1 MSTVD
6 ARVNTTDDPFA
17 LAVESRVAERDTVLS
32 RGRYM
37 LPWKDGSKKSR
48 GFMRVS
54 NLVSAYSDQFGL
66 RMWELGEVLQGVA
79 MAPELYAQLLA
90 ARLHEMDKPT
100 RKAWVESF
108 IEHAK
113 EASGGN
119 AGSKFGSQR
128 HAAVETEHAGLPT
141 AHFDPGTRRHLSLYT
156 SALQRHGL
164 TALPGMQ
171 ERRVLVEELEVVGTL
186 DNILTDTA
194 GTLFV
199 GDLKTQKRFWTWL
212 EIKAQQATYA
222 HGDAMWDEGKGCW
235 VEMPAV
241 SQEVALVLWM
251 PRPPEPGTEEAI
263 GWEPHV
269 DIWEVD
275 IVAGWETAKR
285 AYGVVK
291 DRALA
296 KSVKPGAWLRPA
308 PDITEQEQYAARFA
322 AVSTLAE
329 GSALVR
335 ECQGKGI
342 YDEILASAARKA
354 YARISVPA

>member
-1 MSTVD
+1 MSHD
-6 ARVNTTDDPFA
+6 LYQA
-17 LAVESRVAERDTVLS
+17 L
-32 RGRYM
+32 
-37 LPWKDGSKKSR
+37 
-48 GFMRVS
+48 
-54 NLVSAYSDQFGL
+54 
-66 RMWELGEVLQGVA
+66 
-79 MAPELYAQLLA
+79 LLA
-90 ARLHEMDKPT
+90 DLPSMEKAE

-119 AGSKFGSQR
+119 VGSKFGTQR

-141 AHFDPGTRRHLSLYT
+141 AHFDASTRQHLSLYAA
-156 SALQRHGL
+156 ALRRHGL

-186 DNILTDTA
+186 DNILVDGA
-194 GTLFV
+194 VQVV

-212 EIKAQQATYA
+212 EIKAQQACYA
-222 HGDAMWDEGKGCW
+222 HGDAMWDESTGTW
-235 VEMPAV
+235 VDMPVV
-241 SQEVALVLWM
+241 SQELALVLWM

-263 GWEPHV
+263 GWDPHV
-269 DIWEVD
+269 DIYEVD
-275 IVAGWETAKR
+275 IREGWETAKR

-291 DRALA
+291 DRARA

-308 PDITEQEQYAARFA
+308 PDITEQERYAARFA

-335 ECQGKGI
+335 ECQDRGI
-342 YDEILASAARKA
+342 YDPILAAEARKA
-354 YARISVPA
+354 YARVRIPA